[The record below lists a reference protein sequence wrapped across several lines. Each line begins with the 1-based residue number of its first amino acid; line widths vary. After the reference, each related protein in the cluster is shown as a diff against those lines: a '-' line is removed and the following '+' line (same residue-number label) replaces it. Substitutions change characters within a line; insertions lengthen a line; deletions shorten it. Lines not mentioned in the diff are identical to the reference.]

1 MDADERRSLSELLK
15 RDPRAVLART
25 AQSADP
31 DARYMAGK
39 ASFRLQQLPQA
50 QHFFRQAIAAGDR
63 SANTH
68 YYLGLIYERQG
79 DHHSAER
86 EYKWALS
93 VNADHKQARQKL
105 GMPLTDQPVAPGARE
120 AKGHP
125 TQPVAPRAGEAKGRS
140 SRMWLPEDPEDFDNL
155 EDRLYRLQK
164 IDYRNEIRALPAFA
178 KVLMFIVAIFIVSIA
193 VWIVYGWF
201 EPPTC
206 VPTPDGCK

>member
-1 MDADERRSLSELLK
+1 
-15 RDPRAVLART
+15 
-25 AQSADP
+25 
-31 DARYMAGK
+31 
-39 ASFRLQQLPQA
+39 
-50 QHFFRQAIAAGDR
+50 
-63 SANTH
+63 
-68 YYLGLIYERQG
+68 
-79 DHHSAER
+79 
-86 EYKWALS
+86 

-105 GMPLTDQPVAPGARE
+105 GMPPTD
-120 AKGHP
+120 
-125 TQPVAPRAGEAKGRS
+125 QPVAPRAGEAKGRS